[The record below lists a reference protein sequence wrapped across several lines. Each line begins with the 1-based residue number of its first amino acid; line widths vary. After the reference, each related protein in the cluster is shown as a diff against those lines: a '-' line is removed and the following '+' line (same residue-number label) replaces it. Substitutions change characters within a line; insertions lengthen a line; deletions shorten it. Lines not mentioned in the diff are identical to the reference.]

1 MKNKGVYIF
10 DLILFL
16 FIIALK
22 FVILNHFADYYGIVN
37 TAFWLISLVIFV
49 KIWGL
54 RRDNSVIKS
63 NITQIVIISTLL
75 FILLSYLSGL
85 YFGFLKN
92 AYSLTLVSI
101 FKNVYPIAVMII
113 AEEYIRGIACHA
125 CVKDKRPLYVLTF
138 LYILLE
144 IVILLG
150 PDSTSSLSHFF
161 VFVTTLGLPII
172 ARNVLCTYLTYHV
185 SKVPGMILRLFY
197 SLYVYIFPI
206 FPNLGDYI
214 SSVVG
219 ILIPYIIYFISSG
232 MIYKSLDKKV
242 APIKKNLWYVNIP
255 LTIVLLF
262 IVILVSGLFRY
273 QIMAIGS
280 GSMEPIIYR
289 GDAIVFEKLSTEEEK
304 NALVEGTVI
313 VFKHNG
319 VYITHRITEIE
330 KVNGTRVYQTKG
342 DNNDV
347 EDAFKVENSDIVG
360 ITRATI
366 KYIGLPTLWIQDLL
380 NK

>member
-10 DLILFL
+10 NLILFL

-22 FVILNHFADYYGIVN
+22 FVFINHYASYYGIVN
-37 TAFWLISLVIFV
+37 AAFWIISAGIFI

-63 NITQIVIISTLL
+63 NITQIVIISCLL

-85 YFGFLKN
+85 YFGFLRN
-92 AYSLTLVSI
+92 AYSLTLISI
-101 FKNVYPIAVMII
+101 LKNIYSIAIMII
-113 AEEYIRGIACHA
+113 AEEYIRGIVVNT

-150 PDSTSSLSHFF
+150 PDSTNSLSAIFIF
-161 VFVTTLGLPII
+161 ITTLGLPII
-172 ARNVLCTYLTYHV
+172 ARNVLCSYLTYHV
-185 SKVPGMILRLFY
+185 SKVPGIVLRLFY
-197 SLYVYIFPI
+197 SLYIYIFPI
-206 FPNLGDYI
+206 FPNLGDYVN
-214 SSVVG
+214 SVLG

-232 MIYKSLDKKV
+232 MIHKSMDKKV
-242 APIKKNLWYVNIP
+242 APIKKNLWYINIP
-255 LTIVLLF
+255 LIVVLLF
-262 IVILVSGLFRY
+262 IVALVSGLFRY

-289 GDAIVFEKLSTEEEK
+289 GDAIVFEKLKTEEEK
-304 NALVEGTVI
+304 NTLVQGTVI

-319 VYITHRITEIE
+319 VYITHRISSIDY
-330 KVNGTRVYQTKG
+330 VDGARVYQTKG

-347 EDAFKVENSDIVG
+347 EDAFTIDNSDIVG
-360 ITRATI
+360 VTKATV
-366 KYIGLPTLWIQDLL
+366 KYIGYPTLWIQELL
-380 NK
+380 GK